1 MQLEWKIG
9 ETYET
14 DRPAD
19 LEIGV
24 KRVKIRKN
32 IRRETRTTQDG
43 KRSVWAYEYA
53 DMTPAQYSRYK
64 EELAQ
69 LDTPFAQM
77 IRENSMNELEAIA
90 DLYEQQIMAQENQQ
104 AIMEGIADI
113 YEQGERV

>member
-14 DRPAD
+14 ERPAD

-24 KRVKIRKN
+24 NRVKVRKSIRK
-32 IRRETRTTQDG
+32 ETRQTQDG

-53 DMTPAQYSRYK
+53 DMTPGQYSRYK

-90 DLYEQQIMAQENQQ
+90 DLYEQQIAAQENQQ
-104 AIMEGIADI
+104 AIMEGIADL
-113 YEQGERV
+113 YEMGAGV